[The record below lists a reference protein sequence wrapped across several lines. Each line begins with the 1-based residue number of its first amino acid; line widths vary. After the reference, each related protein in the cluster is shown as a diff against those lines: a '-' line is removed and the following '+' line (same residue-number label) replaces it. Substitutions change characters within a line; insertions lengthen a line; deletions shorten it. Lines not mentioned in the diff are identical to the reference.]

1 MKCLVPLI
9 SCENGG
15 LDLTL
20 SWSELSLGDMIGDN
34 GMGS

>member
-1 MKCLVPLI
+1 MPRSI
-9 SCENGG
+9 DFMRRNGG